1 MTAIAYDLPILNLI
15 AGLDAT
21 EHVTHTRHRKTKV
34 TLHHNGG
41 RLSHQGVLDVW
52 KVRPASAHFNCDA
65 PGTVAQ
71 YVRVAEYAW
80 ATGSTIGNSDSISIE
95 MCNATLA
102 PDWVVGEA
110 TWRSAARLAGWL
122 FARVI
127 GERPNRANLVLH
139 SYWSATDC
147 AGPYIRRI
155 YDQVLVAA
163 QQSYDRIVHG
173 IQEDVMNEAQEK
185 LLIENTNRL
194 RSMHTNGFN
203 EVNGPRPMQGDLS
216 WVGKQVGPLLTPIL
230 TQLAS
235 IQGSLTQSEVKVLSA
250 IKQHGADNSLAIITV
265 IREEFGDEVDV
276 VRLAD
281 LVISG
286 IGTDLAGALVD
297 EMGSRLA
304 NDNSTE

>member
-127 GERPNRANLVLH
+127 GERPTRANLVLH

-163 QQSYDRIVHG
+163 QQSYDRIIHG
-173 IQEDVMNEAQEK
+173 IPEDDMA
-185 LLIENTNRL
+185 T
-194 RSMHTNGFN
+194 
-203 EVNGPRPMQGDLS
+203 
-216 WVGKQVGPLLTPIL
+216 
-230 TQLAS
+230 
-235 IQGSLTQSEVKVLSA
+235 
-250 IKQHGADNSLAIITV
+250 GADVWNETLINPKDKNPGQAKIWLMDTNAHAFNSLAE
-265 IREEFGDEVDV
+265 IRAMRAEMRAGFANLSDDETKILTALASLPVGGEVGPEDV
-276 VRLAD
+276 EQLATSLRDTLGAAVAGALAERLAD
-281 LVISG
+281 S
-286 IGTDLAGALVD
+286 
-297 EMGSRLA
+297 
-304 NDNSTE
+304 